1 MTPTN
6 ADAPMTPPTID
17 WNPNISNDGEW
28 RQSRE
33 ACLHPRPRKESCS
46 SSSAKSGSSSNRW
59 QCQVLWGSF
68 EEKGDVYD
76 VDCAVTG
83 SSPGTPSDPKC
94 PLLPI
99 FQNIIF
105 PRIESMVGP
114 GGKYEGYTPVFQ
126 GDNAGPHQ
134 DATYVNTVKQY
145 CNDRGWY
152 WEPQAP
158 QMPHMNV
165 LDLSVF
171 PCHGVILRNVGRLA
185 A

>member
-1 MTPTN
+1 MENGGKAEKLAFIRAQGKKVAAARQQKAAVRQT
-6 ADAPMTPPTID
+6 
-17 WNPNISNDGEW
+17 DGSVKYCGE
-28 RQSRE
+28 
-33 ACLHPRPRKESCS
+33 
-46 SSSAKSGSSSNRW
+46 
-59 QCQVLWGSF
+59 VLR
-68 EEKGDVYD
+68 EKGDVYD